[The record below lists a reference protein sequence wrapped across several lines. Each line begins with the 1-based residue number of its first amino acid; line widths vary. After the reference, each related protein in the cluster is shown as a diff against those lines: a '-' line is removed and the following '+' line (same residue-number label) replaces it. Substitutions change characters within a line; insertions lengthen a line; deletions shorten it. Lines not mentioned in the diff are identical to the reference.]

1 VTDALLT
8 PETEEHAAA
17 KRLAEELERAAR
29 GREPPSLRQRWAR
42 LAGFGLFELLI
53 PEASLDVDRALPVL
67 EGLGEG
73 FGEGGILLAIGA
85 HCFAAAAPLQRFR
98 APHHDEDLGRLR
110 DGGLL
115 AAFAITEP
123 ESGSDAMSMKTT
135 YREVDGGVVI
145 SGSKCFVTNAC
156 DADLFLVFATRDRRL
171 HYRGVSAFLVP
182 RGAPGLEIGRDEG
195 RLGLHG
201 CSVASV
207 HLADVVVPESARV
220 GRRDAGAA
228 VFRHAML
235 WERTLLAAMHVG
247 VLRRALA
254 YSLDHARS
262 RSQFGRPIGRNQYV
276 AGRIVDQL
284 GRYRT
289 SRLLVWDSARKL
301 AAGTLHDAEA
311 SLTKLHVS
319 EAALASALDA
329 YRLFGAMGF
338 MEGIQALDDLRDAL
352 GGIVYSG
359 TSDIQR
365 VIIASH
371 LGLES

>member
-1 VTDALLT
+1 MTVALL
-8 PETEEHAAA
+8 PAETEEHAAA
-17 KRLAEELERAAR
+17 KRLAEDMASSSRGQAR
-29 GREPPSLRQRWAR
+29 PSLRQRWR
-42 LAGFGLFELLI
+42 QLTEFGLFDLLI
-53 PEASLDVDRALPVL
+53 PETTLDVDRALPAL

-85 HCFAAAAPLQRFR
+85 HCFAAAAPLQRFG
-98 APHHDEDLGRLR
+98 APHHGETLGRFR
-110 DGGLL
+110 DGSLL
-115 AAFAITEP
+115 AALAITEP
-123 ESGSDAMSMKTT
+123 AAGSDAMSMTTT
-135 YREVDGGVVI
+135 YREVDGEIVI

-156 DADLFLVFATRDRRL
+156 DADMFLVFATRDRRL

-182 RGAPGLEIGRDEG
+182 GDARGLEIGRNEG

-201 CSVASV
+201 CTLAAV

-220 GRRDAGAA
+220 GRRDGGAS

-254 YSLDHARS
+254 YSLEHARN
-262 RSQFGRPIGRNQYV
+262 RSQFGRPIGRNQHV

-301 AAGTLHDAEA
+301 AAGTLHDADA
-311 SLTKLHVS
+311 SLTKLQVS

-365 VIIASH
+365 VIIASQ